1 MGFSRVPCDAAG
13 LPRRGSPTHPS
24 TVMQQKGRKLF
35 RKLPSFL
42 HLEPLV
48 RKRLRLARTPVYFS
62 RKYTVKQERAC
73 QTNGWKCSGACR
85 CLSRCPRT
93 SGNVSLRGAGCA
105 RLRAGRPCSVKGNAI
120 LLLHGVIGAFVK
132 LLSRIF
138 WRRQKEIVN
147 DATSRKKQ
155 ETCGQH

>member
-1 MGFSRVPCDAAG
+1 MGFSRVPCDAAR

-35 RKLPSFL
+35 WKLPSFL

-105 RLRAGRPCSVKGNAI
+105 RLRAGRPCSVNGFVSNALGYKTFFI
-120 LLLHGVIGAFVK
+120 FTMFATIPAFLITYFVP
-132 LLSRIF
+132 F
-138 WRRQKEIVN
+138 TYPDE
-147 DATSRKKQ
+147 KKK
-155 ETCGQH
+155 